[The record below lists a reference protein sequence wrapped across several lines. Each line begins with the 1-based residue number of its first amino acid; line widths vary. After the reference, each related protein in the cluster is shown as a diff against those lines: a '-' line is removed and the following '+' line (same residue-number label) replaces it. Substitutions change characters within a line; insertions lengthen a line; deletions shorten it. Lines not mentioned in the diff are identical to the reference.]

1 MSRAEHR
8 YARTPTVLQLEAV
21 ECGAASLAMMLGFF
35 GRTVPLEEL
44 RMRCGVSRDGST
56 AGNMV
61 RAAALYGLEAKG
73 HKYGLE
79 ALRKVAPP
87 FVVFW
92 EFRHFLVVEGY
103 DNRRVFL
110 NDPATGRRS
119 VLWEEFDRNF
129 TGVTITFAKTD
140 AFETNAVVPSGLVIL
155 GQRVRESLDA
165 VTFIVMAGIALVVP
179 GIVIP
184 ALTKVFVDDV
194 LIGKHVVWGPWI
206 VLVMGLAIA
215 LSSLLVALQQAI
227 SLRLQTKL
235 AVTSASRFFW
245 HVLNMPMN
253 FYGQRSAAELAYRVH
268 LNDRIAELL
277 SGRVTTAAIRAISA
291 LFFLVLMLR
300 YDVALALLSVAIA
313 ALNLLALAAANRSRS
328 DANATLLQA
337 EGELL
342 GTAVMGIRYIE
353 TLKAAGA
360 ERAFLQRWGSRLAR
374 VVNARQQLG
383 FPTQLLVAA
392 PRLLAML
399 NAAAILGFGSLRVID
414 GTLSLGALF
423 AFYLLSEQFSAPFAE
438 IVRFGSEFQEM
449 DGSLKRIEDV
459 YRYPATVPP
468 LEVTE
473 PRREILHG
481 GLELRNIRFGYSPVA
496 PPLVDG
502 LSLHVAPGKQIAV
515 VGSTGSGK
523 STVTKLVSGLYEPW
537 AGAVLYDGKLRA
549 AYDRRAFAAAV
560 AMVDQEIALFAG
572 TVRANIT
579 LFDPTIDDAAI
590 ERAARD
596 ACIHDEIMARSGGY
610 DAIVEE
616 EGRNFSGGQRQRLE
630 IARALVRDPAL
641 IILDEATSALDPI
654 TEAQVAE
661 NLRRRGCSCVIVAHR
676 LSTIRDSDEIL
687 VLERGAI
694 VERGTHDSLVSLGG
708 RYKELVTAI

>member
-119 VLWEEFDRNF
+119 VLWDEFDRNF

-253 FYGQRSAAELAYRVH
+253 FYAQRSAAELAYRVH

-423 AFYLLSEQFSAPFAE
+423 AFFLLSEQFSAPFAE

-468 LEVTE
+468 LEVAE

-676 LSTIRDSDEIL
+676 LSTIRDSDEII

>member
-119 VLWEEFDRNF
+119 VLWDEFDRNF

-140 AFETNAVVPSGLVIL
+140 AFETNAVVPSGVVIL
-155 GQRVRESLDA
+155 AQRVRESLDA

-481 GLELRNIRFGYSPVA
+481 GLELQNIRFGYSPVA

-676 LSTIRDSDEIL
+676 LSTIRDSDEII

>member
-119 VLWEEFDRNF
+119 VLWDEFDRNF

-155 GQRVRESLDA
+155 AQRVRESLDA

-253 FYGQRSAAELAYRVH
+253 FYAQRSAAELAYRVH

-468 LEVTE
+468 LEVAE

-481 GLELRNIRFGYSPVA
+481 GLELQNIRFGYSPVA

-641 IILDEATSALDPI
+641 IILDEATSALDAI

-676 LSTIRDSDEIL
+676 LSTIRDSDEII

>member
-92 EFRHFLVVEGY
+92 GFRHFLVVEGY

-119 VLWEEFDRNF
+119 VLWDEFDRNF

-155 GQRVRESLDA
+155 AQRVRESLDA

-253 FYGQRSAAELAYRVH
+253 FYAQRSAAELAYRVH

-468 LEVTE
+468 LEVAE

-641 IILDEATSALDPI
+641 IILDEATSALDAI

-676 LSTIRDSDEIL
+676 LSTIRDSDEII